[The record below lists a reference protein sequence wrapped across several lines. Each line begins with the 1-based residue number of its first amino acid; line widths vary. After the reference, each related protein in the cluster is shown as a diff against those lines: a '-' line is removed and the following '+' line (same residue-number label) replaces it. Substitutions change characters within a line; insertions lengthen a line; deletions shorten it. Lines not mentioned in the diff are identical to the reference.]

1 MRVAFPVLFLLSYT
15 QLTNIATAAAT
26 KELLVLNLCQ
36 MVYEIETHV
45 GGLVGSCGFNSELL
59 QIPMAFVESSS
70 ARINYFSV
78 TPLHLDQATTSQTK
92 PKQVEAKGASKR
104 CGTSQS
110 LIDTHIESPQARLKT
125 KPHQRYA
132 QTQDFKRVYS
142 GRFGTKPVLDF
153 DITSFPKKPSP
164 NQPTS
169 RSTKIWSE
177 SLDQRKL

>member
-1 MRVAFPVLFLLSYT
+1 MRVAFPVLVLLSYT
-15 QLTNIATAAAT
+15 QLTNIAAAAAT

-78 TPLHLDQATTSQTK
+78 TLLHLDQATTSQTK
-92 PKQVEAKGASKR
+92 PKQVEAKRASKR

-110 LIDTHIESPQARLKT
+110 LIDTHIERPQAHLKT
-125 KPHQRYA
+125 KPQRYA

-153 DITSFPKKPSP
+153 DVTSFQKKPSP

-177 SLDQRKL
+177 SLDHRKL